1 MSTYQNA
8 KSVIVTLLE
17 LSHDSIHVHLGLLV
31 FFGAVVLWKKGAI
44 EARCLIPVAITAAL
58 MEVFDLRDDYT
69 YLSYFRQTAL
79 TASIHDLINTM
90 FWPVVI
96 VVLAWVGKLRNARKA

>member
-17 LSHDSIHVHLGLLV
+17 LSHDSIHIHLGLLV
-31 FFGAVVLWKKGAI
+31 FFAAVILWKRGAI
-44 EARCLIPVAITAAL
+44 EARCLIPVAITASL
-58 MEVFDLRDDYT
+58 MEFFDLRDDYT
-69 YLSYFRQTAL
+69 YLTYFRQTAL

-96 VVLAWVGKLRNARKA
+96 VVLARLGKWRNARKA